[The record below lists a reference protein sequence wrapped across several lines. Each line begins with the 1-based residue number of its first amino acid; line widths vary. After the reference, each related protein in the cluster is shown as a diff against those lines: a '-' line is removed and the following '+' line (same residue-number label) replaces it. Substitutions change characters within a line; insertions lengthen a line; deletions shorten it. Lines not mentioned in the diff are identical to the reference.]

1 MDITEFVLNP
11 VTLLAIVFGV
21 VEFVKSLGV
30 EGNKLRWI
38 SLATGILLAF
48 LFKVTELVPVYS
60 PYIQTIFFGVAV
72 GLAASGVFS
81 FLDKRIARNGP
92 PPVQ

>member
-1 MDITEFVLNP
+1 MDIEQWVLNP

-21 VEFVKSLGV
+21 VEFIKSLGV

-38 SLATGILLAF
+38 SLGVGILLAF
-48 LFKVTELVPVYS
+48 LFKATELVPAYS
-60 PYIQTIFFGVAV
+60 PYIQTVFYGIAV

-81 FLDKRIARNGP
+81 FINKRIAP
-92 PPVQ
+92 KE